1 MLNKKLEEENMRIIY
16 LDNAASSWPKPPGV
30 KEAMVEAIDEYA
42 ANPGRGGHA
51 LAMKASKTVFRA
63 RMQVARLFGIKN
75 PNDLFFYLNAT
86 QALNQAIK
94 GFLKEGDHVISSSIE
109 HNSVRRPLEFL
120 RRTKQVE
127 ITYVEPRED
136 GQFYAEDFA
145 SAIRPDTRLIAV
157 SHASNLTGLIL
168 PIEAI
173 GKAAKERGVTFL
185 VDASQT
191 AGVLPIDVEK
201 MNIDML
207 AFPGHKGLYGPQG
220 TGGLYVRHDL
230 DLEPL
235 IHGGTGSQ
243 SEAIEQPATRPDR
256 FESGTANTVGLAGL
270 WAGVTFVLEK
280 GIEQIHAHEWAL
292 AKKTILSLQ
301 KITGVEVYGP
311 GVEFERV
318 GVVSFNIDG
327 VDASEVSFI
336 LDQQYGIATRAG
348 YHCTPLGHRT
358 AGTEARGAVRASF
371 GVFNTEED
379 VDELI
384 KAVEEIAAAFRN

>member
-1 MLNKKLEEENMRIIY
+1 MRIVY

-30 KEAMVEAIDEYA
+30 KEAMMEAIDAYA

-94 GFLKEGDHVISSSIE
+94 GFVQKGDHVVTSSIE
-109 HNSVRRPLEFL
+109 HNSVRRPLEYL

-136 GQFYAEDFA
+136 GLFYAEDFA
-145 SAIRPDTRLIAV
+145 AAIRPDTRLVVV

-168 PIEAI
+168 PIKEI
-173 GKAAKERGVTFL
+173 GAAAKERGAVFL

-191 AGVLPIDVEK
+191 AGILPIDVEA

-243 SEAIEQPATRPDR
+243 SEAVDQPSARPDR
-256 FESGTANTVGLAGL
+256 FESGTVNTVGLAGL
-270 WAGVTFVLEK
+270 LAGVTFVMEK
-280 GIEQIHAHEWAL
+280 GVAQIHAHEWAL
-292 AKKTILSLQ
+292 TKKAILSLRELA
-301 KITGVEVYGP
+301 GVEVYGP
-311 GVEFERV
+311 GVEVERV
-318 GVVSFNIDG
+318 GVVSFNIAG

-371 GVFNTEED
+371 GIFNTEED
-379 VDELI
+379 VELLVQAVDEI
-384 KAVEEIAAAFRN
+384 GAAFRV